1 MLERP
6 SKEAW
11 DSWLRSGVTQWYLTE
26 VNEVREALKEAIV
39 NGQAGLENQLVGTIG
54 VCEGIKRVMDTARE
68 YPKQFTNNANE
79 EIDANDD

>member
-6 SKEAW
+6 SKDAW
-11 DSWLRSGVTQWYLTE
+11 EVWLRSGVTQWYLTE

-54 VCEGIKRVMDTARE
+54 VCEGLKRAVDAARE

-79 EIDANDD
+79 EIDANGN